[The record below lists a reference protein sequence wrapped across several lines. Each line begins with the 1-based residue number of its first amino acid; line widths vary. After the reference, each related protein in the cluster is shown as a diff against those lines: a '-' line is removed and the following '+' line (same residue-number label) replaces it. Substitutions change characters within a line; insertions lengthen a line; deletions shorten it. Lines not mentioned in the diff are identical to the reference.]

1 MRRVVLGRLTV
12 YTQACRM
19 RSCEL
24 HAASCH
30 LLHVYSVADHSR
42 TTTSSPTIMI
52 LGCPLL
58 DLLFS
63 YRIVTDDKHCFPM
76 GNQNNYT
83 VRYDLLRRFAIS
95 SVS

>member
-1 MRRVVLGRLTV
+1 
-12 YTQACRM
+12 
-19 RSCEL
+19 
-24 HAASCH
+24 
-30 LLHVYSVADHSR
+30 
-42 TTTSSPTIMI
+42 MI

-76 GNQNNYT
+76 DNQNNYT

>member
-1 MRRVVLGRLTV
+1 
-12 YTQACRM
+12 
-19 RSCEL
+19 
-24 HAASCH
+24 
-30 LLHVYSVADHSR
+30 
-42 TTTSSPTIMI
+42 MI